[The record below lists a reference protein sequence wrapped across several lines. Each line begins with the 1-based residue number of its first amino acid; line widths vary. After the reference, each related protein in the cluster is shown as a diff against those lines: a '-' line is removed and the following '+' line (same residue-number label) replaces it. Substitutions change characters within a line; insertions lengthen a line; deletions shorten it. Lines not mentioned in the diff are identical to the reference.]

1 MYQSITVIGNL
12 GRDPEMKF
20 SPSGKAVTSFSIADT
35 RQYKN
40 GSGELVKETTWFRV
54 EVWGNQAEA
63 CNTYLKKGSLVLV
76 EGRMKADINTGNP
89 RIYQKKDQS
98 WASSFEIQA
107 NNVKFLSKVEAKQAT
122 PEEDDIPF

>member
-76 EGRMKADINTGNP
+76 EGRMKPDINTGNP

-98 WASSFEIQA
+98 WASSFEIEA
-107 NNVKFLSKVEAKQAT
+107 NNVKFLSKTETKQAA
-122 PEEDDIPF
+122 PEEEDPF

>member
-76 EGRMKADINTGNP
+76 EGRMKSDINTGNP

-98 WASSFEIQA
+98 WAASFEIQA
-107 NNVKFLSKVEAKQAT
+107 NNVKFLSKTETKQAT
-122 PEEDDIPF
+122 SEEEDPF

>member
-76 EGRMKADINTGNP
+76 EGRMKSDINTGNP

-98 WASSFEIQA
+98 WAASFEIQA
-107 NNVKFLSKVEAKQAT
+107 NNVKFLSKTETKQAT
-122 PEEDDIPF
+122 PEEEDPF

>member
-1 MYQSITVIGNL
+1 MYQSITVVGNL

-76 EGRMKADINTGNP
+76 EGRMKSDINTGNP

-98 WASSFEIQA
+98 WAASFEIQA
-107 NNVKFLSKVEAKQAT
+107 NNVKFLSKTETKQAT
-122 PEEDDIPF
+122 PEEEDPF

>member
-1 MYQSITVIGNL
+1 
-12 GRDPEMKF
+12 MKF

-76 EGRMKADINTGNP
+76 EGRMKPDINTGNP
-89 RIYQKKDQS
+89 RIYQKKDQN

-107 NNVKFLSKVEAKQAT
+107 NNVKFLSKTETKQAA
-122 PEEDDIPF
+122 PEEEDPF

>member
-89 RIYQKKDQS
+89 RIYQKKDQN

-107 NNVKFLSKVEAKQAT
+107 NNVKFLSKTETKQAA
-122 PEEDDIPF
+122 PEEEDPF

>member
-20 SPSGKAVTSFSIADT
+20 SLSGKAVTSFSIADT

-76 EGRMKADINTGNP
+76 EGRMKPDINTGNP

-107 NNVKFLSKVEAKQAT
+107 NNVKFLSKTETKQAA
-122 PEEDDIPF
+122 PEEEDPF

>member
-122 PEEDDIPF
+122 PEQEDPY

>member
-76 EGRMKADINTGNP
+76 EGRMKSDINTGNP
-89 RIYQKKDQS
+89 RVYQKKDQS
-98 WASSFEIQA
+98 WAASFEIQA
-107 NNVKFLSKVEAKQAT
+107 NNVKFLSKTETKQAT
-122 PEEDDIPF
+122 PEEEDPF

>member
-76 EGRMKADINTGNP
+76 EGRMKSDINTGNP
-89 RIYQKKDQS
+89 RVYQKKDQS
-98 WASSFEIQA
+98 WAASFEIQA
-107 NNVKFLSKVEAKQAT
+107 NNVKFLSKTETKQAAQE
-122 PEEDDIPF
+122 EEDPF

>member
-76 EGRMKADINTGNP
+76 EGRMKSDINTGNP

-98 WASSFEIQA
+98 WAASFEIQA
-107 NNVKFLSKVEAKQAT
+107 NNVKFLSKTETKQAA
-122 PEEDDIPF
+122 PEEEDPF

>member
-107 NNVKFLSKVEAKQAT
+107 SNVKFLSKVEAKQAARE
-122 PEEDDIPF
+122 EEDPF

>member
-107 NNVKFLSKVEAKQAT
+107 NNVKFLSKVEAKQAA
-122 PEEDDIPF
+122 PEEEDPF

>member
-76 EGRMKADINTGNP
+76 EGRMKPDINTGNP

-107 NNVKFLSKVEAKQAT
+107 NNVKFLSKTETKQAA
-122 PEEDDIPF
+122 PEEEDPF